1 MGAPPPFSLQLGLG
15 RPKSRPLPQS
25 QHLHEAPLNRL
36 LSEYIRLIKTDVGC
50 RLNANT
56 SRHVI
61 PFPTRPGNPGLRDA
75 ASFGA
80 VGGGRGQ
87 KEVRTPPSRS
97 ADPSSAAAGER
108 EQEVFQPVP
117 PNPIDPTPT
126 ERRVA
131 PPPPG
136 FPTPGAPARSPREGN
151 APSHTLVQFTRPRAP
166 LDVFPRSPPPGLGC
180 SVSGHTT
187 PHPGGASRRQGD
199 PGRRRSPTSPAQLP
213 PSRR

>member
-1 MGAPPPFSLQLGLG
+1 MGAPPPFSLQRGLG

-61 PFPTRPGNPGLRDA
+61 PFPTRPGNHGLRDA
-75 ASFGA
+75 ASFGV

-108 EQEVFQPVP
+108 EQEVFQPVS
-117 PNPIDPTPT
+117 PNPVDPTPT
-126 ERRVA
+126 SRL
-131 PPPPG
+131 PN
-136 FPTPGAPARSPREGN
+136 ARSTCALSREGN
-151 APSHTLVQFTRPRAP
+151 APSHTLAQFTRPRAP
-166 LDVFPRSPPPGLGC
+166 LDVLPRSLHPALGVA
-180 SVSGHTT
+180 SLDT
-187 PHPGGASRRQGD
+187 PLPTRRCFPA
-199 PGRRRSPTSPAQLP
+199 PGRLWETEVAYTSRSAPALWAL
-213 PSRR
+213 SRCSLGS